1 MIGVRC
7 KKMIMINEHIPKH
20 QTKDNQLRG
29 CGKPREKDES
39 LKKKT
44 HAKLIE

>member
-20 QTKDNQLRG
+20 QVSDNKVKE
-29 CGKPREKDES
+29 CAKPRKEDENPKEK
-39 LKKKT
+39 T
-44 HAKLIE
+44 C